1 MPENAYESTEELV
14 IRVDEALN
22 VEIKLDD
29 IEISQKLKR
38 KNTKAVI
45 VKFLSHKVKSRLYK
59 QRAKLKDLKI
69 SD

>member
-29 IEISQKLKR
+29 IDISHKLKR

>member
-29 IEISQKLKR
+29 IEISHKLKR

>member
-45 VKFLSHKVKSRLYK
+45 VKFLSHKVKPRFYK